1 MQNTTADYKLEINK
15 PSRSFECKITI
26 GNNIYTNEDLV
37 NLTLEYT
44 QPQEGFAIGN
54 TISQSLDLTLLNRGD
69 IIYSTSQIKV
79 EIGLKIAAKIE
90 YILMGIFN
98 IDDIEKTDYTT
109 KFTAY
114 DNMIK
119 FETPY
124 FSSLGDKLTLK
135 QVVNELSKITG
146 IEFIG
151 SLPNYTVSKLEGFT
165 CREVLSYVA
174 SICGGNAVITRDG
187 KFTIK
192 SLSEIKK
199 SIDGN
204 NYFDYKREE
213 VKYKI
218 GKISCQID
226 ENNILYKGSTGTDSM
241 ELGFENPW
249 VTETILNDV
258 YNKLN
263 GLSYLGYS
271 MKWQGDLSLDP
282 YDIVTVTDIKNVIR
296 KIPILSQKISYTGGL
311 TSEIG
316 AKGESKNKNNFSSS
330 GSTTNKVNRAVI
342 EQAIIKEALIE
353 KANIKDVE
361 AVSIRT
367 QILEAKTAKI
377 EEAIIDVAHI
387 SDLNA
392 INANIQNLI
401 ANDVKINNA
410 LINKADITELNAVVG
425 NINIINS
432 ELANIK
438 TLVNGN
444 LSSENIQAGGITSDK
459 LTIANG
465 FITNAMIANLDVS
478 KINAGNISTNKFRI
492 VSDNGGIEIVGATQ
506 QFKDKNNKVRI
517 QMGQDAKGNFNFI
530 LRGEDGTTTLI
541 DHTGIKEKAI
551 ADNLIKGNMVAT
563 DAIGEKQI
571 NYSSLITGL
580 NKDTNT
586 QLIKASKVA
595 IDFVGQSLEVA
606 FNSLKNQ
613 ADNAKLLIENHST
626 TIGVMQ
632 GQINT
637 AINNTQ
643 IVKDGKTILLKDDY
657 NRTVSKVDSINSTIG
672 THTTKINELTGNIT
686 SVDTK
691 VNSIQRDLEGTKST
705 VSSHTNLIDG
715 LNSKVSTQGS
725 SIEQL
730 KNQITLKVNST
741 ELTTMKNELIGKI
754 DSIEIGGRNTLLNAT
769 GNLGNT
775 NHWSN
780 VVLDTNKKVEGCNSF
795 KITRNNFANGNA
807 RYQGSQTID
816 LSRLSLKAND
826 YITLSGWVYV
836 DSSINLTGS
845 SNEFA
850 FRNYYNSSSSF
861 EDLCVFKY
869 TNVQKNTWTKFS
881 VTSKVTKDSYKAGAL
896 LLSISANGL
905 IYVSKLKLEKG
916 SKATD
921 FTLAPEDVDS
931 EIGTKANKTDVYV
944 KSEVYTKSQT
954 DSAIN
959 IAKDSIN
966 LGVSQT
972 YETKS
977 NVESKITTAVN
988 NVQVGG
994 RNLAQG
1000 TSNIYTTAYSSF
1012 SGGTN
1017 TCPSLAKV
1025 LTDGLV
1031 VGDTVTV
1038 KLIYKYTNIVATS
1051 GQTAKCWIQGYG
1063 NSTIWNGGTFNSSAQ
1078 KVLSGSGEHTF
1089 LYSFKI
1095 TPEHLKNSSWGTSIR
1110 HDYVQSGSVQWKM
1123 FKVEK
1128 GNKATDWIPAPEDI
1142 DSVIGTKA
1150 NKSDVYVKSEVYTKA
1165 QTDSAIKVA
1174 KDSIELGVK
1183 NTYETKTDVENKI
1196 TNAVNSIQ
1204 LGGRNLFLKSNIDQ
1218 YGLGNWI
1225 GNGGG
1230 IGKVEGTFIDGTKT
1244 IKVTGYSGI
1253 QYNSFIKLKRNTT
1266 YVYSMMMKSSGSMIV
1281 NSSNPLHM
1289 WLNTSETGGQ
1299 HLEKVISASGNLEAN
1314 KWTKVWVVFETPNT
1328 QDVYYMKP
1336 FVYGINTNTVY
1347 ISKVQIEE
1355 GTKCTDWTPAPED
1368 IDSVIDSKANKTDV
1382 YTKSEVYTKVQT
1394 DSAINVAKDSINL
1407 SVSGTYET
1415 KTNVESK
1422 INTAKANAINSAK
1435 SYTDGQITTVNKTIT
1450 NKVSEIKATT
1460 DSIYQKVSTT
1470 ESKITTI
1477 NNNISGLTNRVSTA
1491 ESKLTATSLTTTISS
1506 AISGGTSSI
1515 STTQFVMDKNG
1526 LTIKNGG
1533 LIIQN
1538 KAGTTV
1544 LNSDTNGNLIF
1555 TGTAKSQSGARWVG
1569 LDSGGI
1575 TFQDSQKN
1583 EQMLRI
1589 AISYFNENRD
1599 INGVN
1604 LSLAKYGDYIRISHI
1619 DKADLTTG
1627 WSSSNTQYNFMDFW
1641 SSDQIVDGVAYKKGI
1656 NVYAPMYINKRL
1668 KLYSGTNFLSEIDGA
1683 ISWNNGTGTVNNL
1696 LGMYGDNGAVL
1707 GYKSGDSFNARFLVS
1722 EVSHPGTGDNLIS
1735 WGNYNG
1741 NGYTLHNF
1749 NIVAKSLSVQGS
1761 KNCLQETKSY
1771 GARLIN
1777 AYETAEYFFG
1787 DLGFGKINEEG
1798 VCYVDIDD
1806 VFLECVNTDA
1816 KYHVFTQIYNGKITS
1831 IERYKTYFIVKG
1843 EQNTEFSWEL
1853 KAKRKGY
1860 EINRLDLPDIETQG
1874 DEIDIFSFENE
1885 IETDEEDLMKELTF
1899 ELENL
1904 LLKEHEEDE

>member
-204 NYFDYKREE
+204 NYFNYKREE

-249 VTETILNDV
+249 VTETILNDL

-330 GSTTNKVNRAVI
+330 GSTTNKVNRAII

-1289 WLNTSETGGQ
+1289 WLHTSETGGQ
-1299 HLEKVISASGNLEAN
+1299 HLEKVISTSGKLEAN
-1314 KWTKVWVVFETPNT
+1314 KWTKVWIVFETPNT

-1336 FVYGINTNTVY
+1336 FVYGISTNTVY

-1460 DSIYQKVSTT
+1460 DSISQKVSTT

-1526 LTIKNGG
+1526 LTIKNGA
-1533 LIIQN
+1533 LTIQN

-1641 SSDQIVDGVAYKKGI
+1641 SSDQIIDGVAYKKGI

-1707 GYKSGDSFNARFLVS
+1707 GYKSGDSFNARFLVT
-1722 EVSHPGTGDNLIS
+1722 EDSHPGTGDNIIS
-1735 WGNYNG
+1735 WGNYNF
-1741 NGYTLHNF
+1741 NGYTFHNA

-1777 AYETAEYFFG
+1777 AYETAEYYFG
-1787 DLGFGKINEEG
+1787 DIGFGKINEEG

-1816 KYHVFTQIYNGKITS
+1816 QYHVFTQIYNGKITS

>member
-1 MQNTTADYKLEINK
+1 MQNTTANYKLEINK
-15 PSRSFECKITI
+15 PSREFECKITI
-26 GNNIYTNEDLV
+26 GNNIYNNDELV
-37 NLTLEYT
+37 NLTLEHT
-44 QPQEGFAIGN
+44 QPQEGFSIGD

-79 EIGLKIAAKIE
+79 EIGLKIGSTIE

-124 FSSLGDKLTLK
+124 FSSLGDKPTLK

-151 SLPNYTVSKLEGFT
+151 SFPNYTVSKLEGFT

-174 SICGGNAVITRDG
+174 SICGGNAIITRDG
-187 KFTIK
+187 KLTIK

-249 VTETILNDV
+249 VTETILNDL

-263 GLSYLGYS
+263 ELSYLGYS

-316 AKGESKNKNNFSSS
+316 AKGETKNKNSFSSS
-330 GSTTNKVNRAVI
+330 GSIVNKVNRAII
-342 EQAIIKEALIE
+342 EQVIIKEALIE

-595 IDFVGQSLEVA
+595 IDFLGQSLEVA

-691 VNSIQRDLEGTKST
+691 FNSIQRDLEGTKST

-921 FTLAPEDVDS
+921 FTLAPEDIDS

-977 NVESKITTAVN
+977 NVTAKVNTAKAEAISTASADTTNKVNSAKTELNTKIDGI
-988 NVQVGG
+988 QVGG
-994 RNLAQG
+994 RNLIPDSAPKTTGGGWAG
-1000 TSNIYTTAYSSF
+1000 TSGTKSLVSDTVAPFGQVLKATYSASGTGGGSYKSPKARLTVGKVYSWSVWLKASKNMTMRVGMEQGGVKTCSVTTAWQKF
-1012 SGGTN
+1012 SHTFTATDYPNHAFIMYVSGT
-1017 TCPSLAKV
+1017 
-1025 LTDGLV
+1025 
-1031 VGDTVTV
+1031 TVT
-1038 KLIYKYTNIVATS
+1038 S
-1051 GQTAKCWIQGYG
+1051 GDHYFA
-1063 NSTIWNGGTFNSSAQ
+1063 
-1078 KVLSGSGEHTF
+1078 H
-1089 LYSFKI
+1089 
-1095 TPEHLKNSSWGTSIR
+1095 SI
-1110 HDYVQSGSVQWKM
+1110 M
-1123 FKVEK
+1123 VEE
-1128 GNKATDWIPAPEDI
+1128 GNKPSDWSPAPEDI
-1142 DSVIGTKA
+1142 NASIEAKA
-1150 NKSDVYVKSEVYTKA
+1150 SKIDVYTKSETYTKA

-1183 NTYETKTDVENKI
+1183 NTYETKSNVESKI
-1196 TNAVNSIQ
+1196 TTAVNNVQ
-1204 LGGRNLFLKSNIDQ
+1204 VGGRNLLKDTSKELKSVTFGGWDYYFPNNITSWEKNKTLTGNIYLKPTEQDASCMLHVRYKDSSYKQ
-1218 YGLGNWI
+1218 YRGNI
-1225 GNGGG
+1225 ISAGKEGYSTVTITVPNSDD
-1230 IGKVEGTFIDGTKT
+1230 ISHIQFSIRHSASSTPKDVVYYKEAKVEK
-1244 IKVTGYSGI
+1244 
-1253 QYNSFIKLKRNTT
+1253 
-1266 YVYSMMMKSSGSMIV
+1266 
-1281 NSSNPLHM
+1281 
-1289 WLNTSETGGQ
+1289 
-1299 HLEKVISASGNLEAN
+1299 GNKA
-1314 KWTKVWVVFETPNT
+1314 
-1328 QDVYYMKP
+1328 
-1336 FVYGINTNTVY
+1336 
-1347 ISKVQIEE
+1347 
-1355 GTKCTDWTPAPED
+1355 TDWTPAPED
-1368 IDSVIDSKANKTDV
+1368 VDLAIDKKANIVDV
-1382 YTKSEVYTKVQT
+1382 YKKYETYTKSET
-1394 DSAINVAKDSINL
+1394 DSKINVAKDQINL

-1460 DSIYQKVSTT
+1460 DSISQKVSTT

-1533 LIIQN
+1533 LTIQN

-1641 SSDQIVDGVAYKKGI
+1641 SSDQIVDGIAYKKGI
-1656 NVYAPMYINKRL
+1656 NVYAPMYINKRI

-1696 LGMYGDNGAVL
+1696 LGVYGDNGAVL

-1816 KYHVFTQIYNGKITS
+1816 QYHVFTQIYNGKITS